1 MVQKHLSD
9 KYLRSQVESAT
20 PGMLVVMLYDGAI
33 KFLNAYKHKEETGAF
48 AEAFNL
54 KMKAQNIIYELSASL
69 NMEAGDVAHNLYRV
83 YDYMMDKLISVD
95 VLAKEVAAVDEV
107 ITLLTELRD
116 AWKGIVE
123 KPAGEPFPETSS
135 GQVSLAT
142 SHVYA

>member
-1 MVQKHLSD
+1 MVQKYVSD

-33 KFLNAYKHKEETGAF
+33 KFLNSYKYKVETNSF
-48 AEAFNL
+48 AEAFNN

-69 NMEAGDVAHNLYRV
+69 NMEVGEISENLYRL

-95 VLAKEVAAVDEV
+95 VLAKEVDSVDEV
-107 ITLLTELRD
+107 IRLLSELRV
-116 AWKGIVE
+116 AWKEAVE
-123 KPAGEPFPETSS
+123 VPSEEVF
-135 GQVSLAT
+135 SLET

>member
-1 MVQKHLSD
+1 MVQKRVSD

-33 KFLNAYKHKEETGAF
+33 KFLNTYKRKVESNAF
-48 AEAFNL
+48 AEAFNS

-69 NMEAGDVAHNLYRV
+69 NMETGDVARNLYRV

-95 VLAKEVAAVDEV
+95 VLAKEVATVDEV
-107 ITLLTELRD
+107 IGLLTELRD
-116 AWKGIVE
+116 AWKDIIE
-123 KPAGEPFPETSS
+123 KPAEEPF
-135 GQVSLAT
+135 SLAT

>member
-1 MVQKHLSD
+1 MVQKRVSD

-33 KFLNAYKHKEETGAF
+33 KFLNTYKRKVESNAF
-48 AEAFNL
+48 ADAFNL

-69 NMEAGDVAHNLYRV
+69 DMEAGDVAHNLYRV

-95 VLAKEVAAVDEV
+95 VLAKEVATVDEV
-107 ITLLTELRD
+107 IGLLTELRD
-116 AWKGIVE
+116 AWKDIVE
-123 KPAGEPFPETSS
+123 KPAAESL
-135 GQVSLAT
+135 SLAT

>member
-1 MVQKHLSD
+1 MVQKRVSD

-33 KFLNAYKHKEETGAF
+33 KFLNTYKRKVDTNAF

-95 VLAKEVAAVDEV
+95 VLAKEVETVDEV
-107 ITLLTELRD
+107 IGLLAELRD
-116 AWKGIVE
+116 AWKDIVE
-123 KPAGEPFPETSS
+123 KPAEESF
-135 GQVSLAT
+135 SLAT